1 MMQFK
6 DARGLVVN
14 RATVING
21 AFKKPITC
29 PYCDNYIEPVP
40 VESSRLPY
48 DAKSAALLVSYRC
61 PACDK
66 RFIGIYVLNGDDA
79 DYLSMVPIA
88 NEEMISRVF
97 EKISPRFVAIHQQAF
112 RAEARGDTEI
122 SIVGYRTAIEILLKD
137 YAVGMLGRPV
147 EEVIRK
153 GLRQTIGDYA
163 PDDISAAADVVR
175 IIGDDYTHYVNS
187 HPDVEFGEFKNY
199 YSMLLSF
206 IEYRYKLENPPVKR

>member
-1 MMQFK
+1 MMRFK
-6 DARGLVVN
+6 DARGLVIN

-48 DAKSAALLVSYRC
+48 DARSTALLVSYRC

-66 RFIGIYVLNGDDA
+66 KFIGIYVLNGNNA

-88 NEEMISRVF
+88 NEETISDVF

-122 SIVGYRTAIEILLKD
+122 AIVGYRTAMEILLKD
-137 YAVGMLGRPV
+137 YAVGTLKKPE

-163 PDDISAAADVVR
+163 PEDIVAAADVVR

-187 HPDVEFGEFKNY
+187 HPDIEFYEFKNY
-199 YSMLLSF
+199 YDILLSF
-206 IEYRYKLENPPVKR
+206 LEYKYKLTNPPVKR